1 MVGRSP
7 VAEAWILAL
16 SGTVATSMPGRRGP
30 CSGSICGIAAA
41 ARSACA
47 ARPVPICCGPET
59 RVAPTA
65 RAVFPPPD
73 SLPSPARWLA
83 AGGHNG
89 TGADIRPKEE
99 VRMKPRQAALGRA
112 PQNGGSG
119 AIGRLPP
126 TVARRLQRLNGAR
139 PGRVRANPTR
149 RGACRA
155 SGHTPIA
162 HTDGPWGHGAAR
174 RNGYAPRAAGYA
186 PRAAAV
192 PGSFLADRRMS
203 RWRGLGCRCVARNRL
218 GAGLAAVAAG
228 AREQG
233 GNAQR
238 QRAESDGAQGCGR
251 KTDHGTS

>member
-41 ARSACA
+41 ARSAGA
-47 ARPVPICCGPET
+47 ARPVPFCCGPET

-119 AIGRLPP
+119 AIGRRFHRPWFAGCSGL
-126 TVARRLQRLNGAR
+126 TERGTGAC
-139 PGRVRANPTR
+139 VRIRHAGAHAGHPHTR
-149 RGACRA
+149 R
-155 SGHTPIA
+155 SHTR
-162 HTDGPWGHGAAR
+162 T
-174 RNGYAPRAAGYA
+174 
-186 PRAAAV
+186 
-192 PGSFLADRRMS
+192 
-203 RWRGLGCRCVARNRL
+203 GLGATAPPAETGTPL
-218 GAGLAAVAAG
+218 GLRGTPLG
-228 AREQG
+228 PRPCLGHSLRTG
-233 GNAQR
+233 G
-238 QRAESDGAQGCGR
+238 
-251 KTDHGTS
+251 